1 MIIVWIYGVQ
11 LYQNEFHLFRFT
23 FLMGLLEHLNAQHSL
38 LAYSPA
44 LLGSAGPNNVQPR
57 ALKLS
62 LKGREQ
68 IPVVSVLAPILHN
81 L

>member
-1 MIIVWIYGVQ
+1 M
-11 LYQNEFHLFRFT
+11 
-23 FLMGLLEHLNAQHSL
+23 

-81 L
+81 LWQTQFHVIKLDEGGGFVVKELQVPEMA